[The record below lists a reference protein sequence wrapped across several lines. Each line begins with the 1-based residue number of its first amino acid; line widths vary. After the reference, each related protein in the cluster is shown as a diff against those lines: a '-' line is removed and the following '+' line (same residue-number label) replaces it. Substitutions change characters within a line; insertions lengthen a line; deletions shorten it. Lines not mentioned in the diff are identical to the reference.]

1 MNDLGNNLG
10 RLLIGVGLVL
20 LVAGGLLLLLG
31 RIGLPLGKLPGD
43 ISYRGRNLS
52 VYFPLGT
59 SILLSVV
66 LSLIFYLLSRF
77 RR

>member
-1 MNDLGNNLG
+1 MNDLGHDLG
-10 RLLIGVGLVL
+10 RLLIAVGLVL

-31 RIGLPLGKLPGD
+31 RTGLPLGRLPGD
-43 ISYRGRNLS
+43 FSYRGRNLS

>member
-1 MNDLGNNLG
+1 MNDLG

-20 LVAGGLLLLLG
+20 VIAGALLLLLG
-31 RIGLPLGKLPGD
+31 RTGFPLGRLPGD
-43 ISYRGRNLS
+43 FSYRGRNVS

-66 LSLIFYLLSRF
+66 LSLVFYLLSRF

>member
-1 MNDLGNNLG
+1 MNDLG

-20 LVAGGLLLLLG
+20 VIAGGLLLLLG
-31 RIGLPLGKLPGD
+31 RTGFPLGRLPGD
-43 ISYRGRNLS
+43 ISYRGRNVS

-66 LSLIFYLLSRF
+66 LSQVFYLISRF

>member
-1 MNDLGNNLG
+1 MNDLG
-10 RLLIGVGLVL
+10 RLLIGLGLIL
-20 LVAGGLLLLLG
+20 LVAGGVVLLLG
-31 RIGLPLGKLPGD
+31 RAGLPLGRLPGD

-59 SILLSVV
+59 SILLSIV

-77 RR
+77 RQ

>member
-1 MNDLGNNLG
+1 MNDLG

-31 RIGLPLGKLPGD
+31 RTGLPLGRLPGD
-43 ISYRGRNLS
+43 ISYRGKNLS

-66 LSLIFYLLSRF
+66 LSLVFYLLSRF